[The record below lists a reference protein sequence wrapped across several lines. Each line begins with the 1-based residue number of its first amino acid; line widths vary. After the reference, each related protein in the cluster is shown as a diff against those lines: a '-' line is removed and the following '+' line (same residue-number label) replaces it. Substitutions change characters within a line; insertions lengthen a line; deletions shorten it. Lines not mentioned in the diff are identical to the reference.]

1 MLHIPDTAWKFG
13 CGRYLQGADALEHL
27 KEEIDRLGGK
37 PFVIAGPHAWQAVL
51 DAEPALSALQD
62 GSFQLYGGRAP
73 SPRPRGWHRR
83 SATSACWWASAADA
97 SWI

>member
-62 GSFQLYGGRAP
+62 GSFQ
-73 SPRPRGWHRR
+73 HRR